1 MAQFLVTLASD
12 APATEQR
19 SDKNKPTFRH
29 FALKLYRK
37 FDSTNENFLRDK
49 NGNKNGNNNNLA
61 RFILDLYIYSRRQHY
76 ILLVLI
82 IKIIIIIRI
91 MMIMVIIIIAIYGYL
106 RLEI

>member
-1 MAQFLVTLASD
+1 MTLRTFKCISHPCVRNFFNSLAQFLVTLALD

-49 NGNKNGNNNNLA
+49 NRNKNGNNNNLA
-61 RFILDLYIYSRRQHY
+61 RFILDLYIYSRR
-76 ILLVLI
+76 
-82 IKIIIIIRI
+82 
-91 MMIMVIIIIAIYGYL
+91 
-106 RLEI
+106 

>member
-1 MAQFLVTLASD
+1 METT
-12 APATEQR
+12 TETTTTWHV
-19 SDKNKPTFRH
+19 SF
-29 FALKLYRK
+29 
-37 FDSTNENFLRDK
+37 STS
-49 NGNKNGNNNNLA
+49 
-61 RFILDLYIYSRRQHY
+61 IYIVGDNY